1 MNSNIS
7 KYNNLNFRLK
17 DGTHGFIKVDSRGS
31 VYLYCNR
38 GFCKKEWDVDA
49 MMPKNNFITSFS
61 DEGLFNLFV
70 EEEGLEIIP
79 RDSETYEDWKV
90 GDMVC
95 SRERML
101 VCIVVAQ
108 IGEITFL
115 EPLEGSVTPY
125 FHTGRGMKE
134 CYRLVPTDYEK
145 ELLRTKEEDEKK
157 CTFRKG
163 DRVLVRNR
171 DDDRWLAR
179 IFDCYHKEL
188 KYKYECK
195 DDKGNTDDDMYIQCL
210 PFNEHTWQLLGTT
223 DEYKAIDNNESH

>member
-17 DGTHGFIKVDSRGS
+17 DGTLGFIKVAPSGS
-31 VYLYCNR
+31 VYLYYDKEAR
-38 GFCKKEWDVDA
+38 KKDWDVDA

-61 DEGLFNLFV
+61 DEDLFNSFI

-95 SRERML
+95 SRERLLM
-101 VCIVVAQ
+101 CIVIAQ

-115 EPLEGSVTPY
+115 EPLEGSVTLY
-125 FHTGRGMKE
+125 FHTSRGMKE

-163 DRVLVRNR
+163 DRVLVRDKDEDAWIFEKFDSYDEDGYEYPYCCKR
-171 DDDRWLAR
+171 DDYR
-179 IFDCYHKEL
+179 
-188 KYKYECK
+188 
-195 DDKGNTDDDMYIQCL
+195 QCI
-210 PFNEHTWQLLGTT
+210 PFNEKTWKLLGTT
-223 DEYKAIDNNESH
+223 DEYHPDDTNNENH

>member
-17 DGTHGFIKVDSRGS
+17 DGTLGFIKVDSRGS

-61 DEGLFNLFV
+61 DEDSFNSFI
-70 EEEGLEIIP
+70 EKEGLEIVP

-95 SRERML
+95 SRERLSMCT
-101 VCIVVAQ
+101 VIAK

-125 FHTGRGMKE
+125 FHTSRGMKE

-163 DRVLVRNR
+163 DRVLVRNT
-171 DDDRWLAR
+171 DKNVW
-179 IFDCYHKEL
+179 IFEKYGSYQGGDEYPYSCECDCYR
-188 KYKYECK
+188 
-195 DDKGNTDDDMYIQCL
+195 QCI
-210 PFNEHTWQLLGTT
+210 PFNEKTWMLLGTT
-223 DEYKAIDNNESH
+223 DEYKEE